1 MLKATLILFFA
12 SLLVLAQQQNDFN
25 NKYMLA
31 QSFLQGGQYDKAK
44 QLFEELQ
51 KTQPDNYQAFNGLNN
66 CYIQLKQYES
76 SIALIENRIK
86 IYPQDINLYGL
97 LGSTYYLTGN
107 DKKAF
112 EVWDSSVDK
121 IPNKDISY
129 RILANYAIERRA
141 FDKAIEYLRK
151 GKAASQDKKYFSYDL
166 ANLYS
171 LTMQFKKAAEEY
183 CSIIADQPAQLTA
196 IQGRIF
202 AFINKPGA
210 LEQTISV
217 VREWE
222 NKKIEFKY
230 LLAALYKE
238 AKDYDKAY
246 DLYNKIE
253 QEQNRQGYEL
263 IIFANYLMGEK
274 QYSKAAEVYSQIISH
289 FPGSPFISNAKLGYA
304 KTLEASLN
312 DDSTLTSN
320 DWKPFSSRLVSAAD
334 KIDKVI
340 KAFSDITR
348 LYPNSE
354 IANEAFF
361 RIANLVLKRKND
373 PAEAEKYFNKVISAS
388 PSSPLVFD
396 AYISLGNI
404 FIQQGNLDQ
413 AVLEFSKIIEN
424 KKSPL
429 DKKNLARFG
438 LAKISFYKN
447 DFDKAKNILAEII
460 NDPGDN
466 SANDALQLSLLLNT
480 AKNDSADL
488 ADFSKA
494 ELFAEQKKFNKA
506 AELYKK
512 IAENPQAFILSSLAK
527 VRDAEMDLAI
537 DSLDTAIFKLS
548 KIAGENGKNIY
559 ADKALYLEAKTYQ
572 YGLKNIPKAIEAYE
586 SLLAKFPNSIYLN
599 EARKIIVFLK
609 NKLS

>member
-1 MLKATLILFFA
+1 MLRTILILFFT
-12 SLLVLAQQQNDFN
+12 SLLVFAQQQNDFN
-25 NKYMLA
+25 NKYVLA
-31 QSFLQGGQYDKAK
+31 QSFLQGGQYDKAR
-44 QLFEELQ
+44 QIFEELH
-51 KTQPDNYQAFNGLNN
+51 KTQPDNYQVFDGLNN
-66 CYIQLKQYES
+66 SYIQLKQYGS
-76 SIALIENRIK
+76 SIALIEDRIK

-97 LGSTYYLTGN
+97 LGSTYYLRGN

-112 EVWDSSVDK
+112 EIWDSSVNK

-141 FDKAIEYLRK
+141 FDKAIEYLQK
-151 GKAASQDKKYFSYDL
+151 GKAASQNKIYFSYDL

-171 LTMQFKKAAEEY
+171 LTMQFRKAAEEY
-183 CSIIADQPAQLTA
+183 CTIIAEEPSQLTA

-210 LEQTISV
+210 LEQTINV
-217 VREWE
+217 VKEWK

-246 DLYNKIE
+246 DLYNNIE
-253 QEQNRQGYEL
+253 REQDRQGYQL
-263 IIFANYLMGEK
+263 INFANYLMGEK
-274 QYSKAAEVYSQIISH
+274 QYSKAAEVYNDVISH
-289 FPGSPFISNAKLGYA
+289 FPNSPFISSAKLGYA

-312 DDSTLTSN
+312 DDSTLNSN
-320 DWKPFSSRLVSAAD
+320 DWKPYSQPRVIAAY

-340 KAFSDITR
+340 KAFSDITL

-354 IANEAFF
+354 ITNEAYY
-361 RIANLVLKRKND
+361 RIGNLAFKRKND
-373 PAEAEKYFNKVISAS
+373 PAEAEKYFNKIISVS
-388 PSSPLVFD
+388 PSSPLALD
-396 AYISLGNI
+396 AYIGLGNI
-404 FIQQGNLDQ
+404 FIQTGNLDQ
-413 AVLEFSKIIEN
+413 AVLEFSKVVEN

-429 DKKNLARFG
+429 DKKNQAKFG

-447 DFDKAKNILAEII
+447 DFEKSKNILAEII

-466 SANDALQLSLLLNT
+466 SANDALQLSLLLNA

-488 ADFSKA
+488 ANFAEA
-494 ELFAEQKKFNKA
+494 ELLAEQMKFDKA

-512 IAENPQAFILSSLAK
+512 ISENPQAFILSSFAQ
-527 VRDAEMDLAI
+527 VRDAEMDLAM
-537 DSLDTAIFKLS
+537 DSLQTAVMKFS
-548 KIAGENGKNIY
+548 KIADENGKNIY

-572 YGLKNIPKAIEAYE
+572 FGLKDIAKAIEIYE
-586 SLLAKFPNSIYLN
+586 NLLAKFPNSIYLD
-599 EARKIIVFLK
+599 EVRKTIVSLK